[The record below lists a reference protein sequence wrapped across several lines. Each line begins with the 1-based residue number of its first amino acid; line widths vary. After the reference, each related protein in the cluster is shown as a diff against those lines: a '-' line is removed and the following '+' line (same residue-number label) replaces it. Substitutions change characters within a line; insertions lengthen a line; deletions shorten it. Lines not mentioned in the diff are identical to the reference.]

1 VACLDPTWAVQPGA
15 VQVYETRIL
24 CKSSANACMSCVFQ
38 AFMSLAMNPQRAPA
52 RLIDQPRALLAAV
65 LGPLVRRWNGC
76 PDATDTGLQR
86 VRLRQP
92 LHSGIIGATVCQPQV
107 WPRLRGFDSAALF
120 SGGVS
125 QWLILAGGQRR
136 RVGGRSQEKLR
147 SRSQRLGR
155 GAASLQS
162 VTEAPC
168 SKPFTSYGTLRWAI
182 SVGDS
187 HIQATSAG

>member
-1 VACLDPTWAVQPGA
+1 
-15 VQVYETRIL
+15 
-24 CKSSANACMSCVFQ
+24 
-38 AFMSLAMNPQRAPA
+38 MNPQRAPA

-76 PDATDTGLQR
+76 PDTGLQR

-92 LHSGIIGATVCQPQV
+92 LHSWIIGATVCQPQV

-125 QWLILAGGQRR
+125 QWPILAGGKRR

-168 SKPFTSYGTLRWAI
+168 SKPFTSYGTVRWAI